1 MLRKMKL
8 LLMFLL
14 IATLLSNVE
23 VYAVNLENK
32 QTSSKIVT
40 WETPQWKEK
49 NNSFSVWIREKGKT
63 AWKELYV
70 YNVKNGEQKEHDVP
84 TNAAMVNVDF
94 TGTVEFKVTFN
105 LGKINKYEIRPSAYG
120 INASKQGRNTLFFS
134 LTQNSN
140 APLKPTV
147 MVNGNWSEANLHIL
161 SNTPEEN
168 APSQDAANVYV
179 VNPGDPVPLYLPD
192 GKNTYYFAP
201 GEHELPKGM
210 WVELDLEKTIQ
221 LEKFDLVQLATNSQW
236 FAKGPQRFIIEAKE
250 NADDPY
256 VQIYD
261 GYENTIE
268 GTVTDVF
275 NNVKARFVKL
285 VLLGN
290 TGSSPYV
297 MASIASEFRLYE
309 KGGDSTNI
317 AMGKAIRGAIPG
329 YLNMVDGNESTTY
342 ISSTGYGNWHAGEA
356 FYIGQSGTTVYLA
369 PGSIVKGSI
378 SADDQSNITIR
389 GRGIMYGG
397 DLLRPRHYV
406 EGRSGAIWI
415 TKGSNS
421 SVEGITLIDYP
432 MWAVVMNFTDQTSI
446 KNINF
451 FGSMVN
457 ADGIHLSASKNAI
470 VSGVFIR
477 TTDDNFV
484 MYHYGESSNVTVKD
498 SIFWADNA
506 RPILLGLGDTPN
518 ATIDKVNFENIY
530 ILNQR
535 GVWDLDKYNGAIQ
548 IWATGGNKISNI
560 AFKNI
565 HIDEFEAPEDSM
577 LFQIKTDEMAA
588 GIAPGSVSNI
598 SFNNIFYHG
607 KLPRKS
613 LINGVDDSHNVQG
626 ILFNNFKINNTL
638 LTANNMKQFIEFKGH
653 YKDIKFKKN

>member
-1 MLRKMKL
+1 MKMKL
-8 LLMFLL
+8 LLVLFLM
-14 IATLLSNVE
+14 ATLLGNVE
-23 VYAVNLENK
+23 AHAVNLGNK
-32 QTSSKIVT
+32 KISSKIVT
-40 WETPQWKEK
+40 WETPEWKEQ
-49 NNSFSVWIREKGKT
+49 NNSFSVWIREKGKKD
-63 AWKELYV
+63 WKGLYV
-70 YNVKNGEQKEHDVP
+70 YNVKNGEQKEQDVP

-94 TGTVEFKVTFN
+94 TGTVEFKVTYN
-105 LGKINKYEIRPSAYG
+105 AGEINDYEIRPSAYG
-120 INASKQGRNTLFFS
+120 IDASKRGGNTLFFT
-134 LTQNSN
+134 LKQNSK
-140 APLKPTV
+140 APLKPTI
-147 MVNGNWSEANLHIL
+147 MVNGSWSEGNLHII
-161 SNTPEEN
+161 SNMPESD
-168 APSQDAANVYV
+168 APSQDNANVYV

-192 GKNTYYFAP
+192 GKNTYYFTP

-210 WVELDLEKTIQ
+210 WVEIDLKDTVQ
-221 LEKFDLVQLATNSQW
+221 LEKFDLVQLPTNSQW

-250 NADDPY
+250 TEDDPY

-261 GYENTIE
+261 GYENKTE
-268 GTVTDVF
+268 GTVTDIL

-290 TGSSPYV
+290 TGSSHYV
-297 MASIASEFRLYE
+297 MTSIASEFRLYE

-317 AMGKAIRGAIPG
+317 AKGKAVRGAFPG
-329 YLNMVDGNESTTY
+329 YLNMVDGNESTPY

-356 FYIGQSGTTVYLA
+356 FYISQSGTTVYLA
-369 PGSIVKGSI
+369 PGSVVKGSI

-397 DLLRPRHYV
+397 DLLRPRNYA

-421 SVEGITLIDYP
+421 TVEGITLIDYP
-432 MWAVVMNFTDQTSI
+432 MWSVVMNFTDQTSI

-457 ADGIHLSASKNAI
+457 ADGIHLSGSKNAL

-484 MYHYGESSNVTVKD
+484 IYHYGESSNITVKD

-518 ATIDKVNFENIY
+518 ATIDKINFENIY

-535 GVWDLDKYNGAIQ
+535 GVWDLNKYNGAIQ
-548 IWATGGNKISNI
+548 IWATGENKISNI

-577 LFQIKTDEMAA
+577 LFQIKTDEMAP
-588 GIAPGSVSNI
+588 GISQGSVSNI
-598 SFNNIFYHG
+598 SFHNIFYRG

-613 LINGVDDSHNVQG
+613 LISGVDDSHNVRG
-626 ILFNNFKINNTL
+626 ILFNNFKINDTL
-638 LTANNMKQFIEFKGH
+638 LSSNNMQQYIEFKGH
-653 YKDIKFKKN
+653 YEDIKFK